1 MKRNEAREKL
11 MQLIFQMEAQ
21 GDYTKASTDEFIAD
35 FMEGSDQL
43 PYFNAVLESYLAH
56 RVEINQ
62 KISAAA
68 KGWRLSRIGKVDLAV
83 MRLAVTEICFM
94 GEAEEKLRVVP
105 AVAINEAVNMAKEY
119 GSEDSGKFVNG
130 VLGKIARAGEN
141 AGE

>member
-43 PYFNAVLESYLAH
+43 EYFNAVLESYLAN
-56 RVEINQ
+56 RVDINQ
-62 KISAAA
+62 KISEAA

-83 MRLAVTEICFM
+83 MRLAVTELCYMSDADESI
-94 GEAEEKLRVVP
+94 RVAP
-105 AVAINEAVNMAKEY
+105 AIAINEAVNMAKEY
-119 GSEDSGKFVNG
+119 GSEDSGRFING
-130 VLGKIARAGEN
+130 VLGKIARASEEKQ
-141 AGE
+141 A